1 MTTLI
6 LNGYIVKEKADDGR
20 MFYYSSFPNH
30 DDSTGDFFC
39 GNDRDQCFDIDL
51 PIKNL
56 LSTDMPTKCKI
67 TIELEK

>member
-6 LNGYIVKEKADDGR
+6 LDGYIVKEKTDDGE
-20 MFYYSSFPNH
+20 MFYYSAMPAH
-30 DDSTGDFFC
+30 DEEFCCMNQGDL
-39 GNDRDQCFDIDL
+39 CFDIDL

-56 LSTDMPTKCKI
+56 LSTDTPTKCKI

>member
-6 LNGYIVKEKADDGR
+6 IDGYIVKEKTDDGR
-20 MFYYSSFPNH
+20 MFFYSAMPDYMDEEFSCMNQ
-30 DDSTGDFFC
+30 GDL
-39 GNDRDQCFDIDL
+39 CFDIDL